1 MIDQS
6 VWEGVNAL
14 LDDYASIRDGDVAVL
29 AYTPD
34 SRECAAWVSVALEM
48 RGIAVSVLPMAPFR
62 DESFASRLAA
72 VLPAPAQ
79 LAGGRVVVMTFEL
92 DTISH
97 TDVFRSALAVYE
109 QTQSLVIRALGACP
123 ELFSQALKIAP
134 TELSALNAT
143 LLERCIPARSLRVTS
158 PNGTDLR
165 VTLDP
170 DKYRWTSIRGMS
182 RPGSFTVIPAGE
194 VATLPAS
201 VDGTIVADFAFHV
214 NVVTSLDVR
223 LHEHPVT
230 MTVKDGKAVDYRCD
244 DPDVSRYLDEF
255 FSIDALR
262 GVNELGLGTNKAIG
276 TGTRRNSHINE
287 RKAGVH
293 LGFGRTD
300 DAGAPH
306 IDLVTGSGLLWVDDD
321 PTPLDLVNLVPSTGE
336 HPANLQDED
345 AF

>member
-14 LDDYASIRDGDVAVL
+14 LDEYASIRDGDIAVL
-29 AYTPD
+29 VYTPD
-34 SRECAAWVSVALEM
+34 SRQCAAWVSVALEM
-48 RGIAVSVLPMAPFR
+48 RGIAVSVLPMAPFQ
-62 DESFASRLAA
+62 DASFASRLAA

-97 TDVFRSALAVYE
+97 TDVFRSALAAYDE
-109 QTQSLVIRALGACP
+109 RQRLVIRALGACP
-123 ELFSQALKIAP
+123 ELFSQALRIAP
-134 TELSALNAT
+134 SELSALNVA
-143 LLERCIPARSLRVTS
+143 LLERCIPARTLRVTS

-165 VTLDP
+165 IRLDP
-170 DKYRWTSIRGMS
+170 EQYRWTSIRGTS
-182 RPGSFTVIPAGE
+182 RPDSFTVIPAGE

-214 NVVTSLDVR
+214 NAVTSLDVR
-223 LHEHPVT
+223 LHDHPITVT
-230 MTVKDGKAVDYRCD
+230 VADGKAVDYHCS

-255 FSIDALR
+255 FAIEGLR
-262 GVNELGLGTNKAIG
+262 GVNELGFGTNRAIG

-300 DAGAPH
+300 DAGALH
-306 IDLVTGSGLLWVDDD
+306 MDFVTGSGLVWVDDD